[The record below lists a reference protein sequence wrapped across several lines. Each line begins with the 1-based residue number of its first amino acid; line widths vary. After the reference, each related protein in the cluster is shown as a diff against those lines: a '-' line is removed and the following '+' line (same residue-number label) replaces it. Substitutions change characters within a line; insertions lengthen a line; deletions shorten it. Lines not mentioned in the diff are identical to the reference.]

1 MRAVAMVL
9 TLIAF
14 AASVGYVIALM
25 PCQQPR
31 ALPPPRRSRR
41 KCSGRGDR
49 PQCFRGVKRR
59 DKVKET
65 ENAIHPIVDS

>member
-31 ALPPPRRSRR
+31 ALPPPRRSAGNAVVGEIGRSASTAS
-41 KCSGRGDR
+41 SGAT
-49 PQCFRGVKRR
+49 K
-59 DKVKET
+59 
-65 ENAIHPIVDS
+65 